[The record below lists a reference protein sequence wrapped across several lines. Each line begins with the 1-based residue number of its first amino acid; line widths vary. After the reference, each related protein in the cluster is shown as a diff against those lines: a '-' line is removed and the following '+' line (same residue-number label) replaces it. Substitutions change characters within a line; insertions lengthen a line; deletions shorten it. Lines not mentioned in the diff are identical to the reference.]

1 MADSPRKVIVLVISN
16 LEFGGAQRQV
26 IELANGLDA
35 SAFDV
40 HVVSLSEYVPLGES
54 LANCAYRLHVLAKRW
69 KFDLGLIK
77 RLGDLLRSLRADVVY
92 GFLFDAVIA
101 SGLAGRLAGT
111 KVVIGSERNTDYVLK
126 FRQRMVY
133 RLTRP
138 CFDLMIANSNAG
150 ARFNSQAIGLD
161 ISKYRVVHNGVDTK
175 RFTMRDATSVRS
187 DWGIATNELIVGMF
201 ASFKQQKNHEMFFR
215 AARLVSD
222 RVPFARFLLVGDELH
237 AGMHGSSEYKREMMR
252 LVDELDLRSRCIFLG
267 NRPDVEVLYPACDVT
282 ALPSHFE
289 GTPNVL
295 LESMA
300 CGVPVIAT
308 DVSDNAIV
316 APDDEVGFI
325 VRAGDVRGFADRMI
339 GILTDSAQRKKMAE
353 RARQWVEQEFSI
365 AKLVKKTQGILDE
378 ALSDASAKKTK
389 GSNPNQT
396 AATEERKER
405 VLV

>member
-26 IELANGLDA
+26 IELANGFDA

-40 HVVSLSEYVPLGES
+40 HVVSLSEYVPLGKS
-54 LANCAYRLHVLAKRW
+54 LRDCASRLHVLPKRR

-77 RLGDLLRSLRADVVY
+77 RLADLLRSLRADVVY

-111 KVVIGSERNTDYVLK
+111 KVVVGSERNTDYVLK
-126 FRQRMVY
+126 GTQRIAY

-150 ARFNSQAIGLD
+150 AQFNSQTIGLD
-161 ISKYRVVHNGVDTK
+161 IAKYRVVHNGVDTR
-175 RFTMRDATSVRS
+175 RFQLRDATGIRS
-187 DWGIATNELIVGMF
+187 ELGIAANELIVGMF

-237 AGMHGSSEYKREMMR
+237 AGMHGSSDYKRAMMR

-267 NRPDVEVLYPACDVT
+267 NRPDVEALYPVCDVT
-282 ALPSHFE
+282 VLPSHFE

-308 DVSDNAIV
+308 NVSDNAIV
-316 APDDEVGFI
+316 APEGEVGFI
-325 VRAGDVRGFADRMI
+325 VRAGEVRGFADRMI
-339 GILTDSAQRKKMAE
+339 GILTDSVLRKKMSE

-365 AKLVKKTQGILDE
+365 AKLVMKTQGILE
-378 ALSDASAKKTK
+378 QALSDASAKRGI
-389 GSNPNQT
+389 GSKPNQ
-396 AATEERKER
+396 AGSVGERKER